1 LTRPLRP
8 IRWVPATTRYS
19 DSSSRERPRPIRG
32 RKGSTPLVLLR
43 LLIRWCSLARWIILA
58 LFPLLFSFS
67 LSFFFLFLPPRWW
80 WFDIMW
86 IIQLCPCKLWG
97 RKSELFLIFLWCFE
111 WYCCC
116 CPFICWKE
124 NGRNQ
129 EKLFI
134 QIICCCFTMSELDW
148 AEHD

>member
-67 LSFFFLFLPPRWW
+67 LSFFSFLTT
-80 WFDIMW
+80 
-86 IIQLCPCKLWG
+86 
-97 RKSELFLIFLWCFE
+97 
-111 WYCCC
+111 
-116 CPFICWKE
+116 
-124 NGRNQ
+124 
-129 EKLFI
+129 
-134 QIICCCFTMSELDW
+134 TMMMIRYYVNNSVMSM
-148 AEHD
+148 